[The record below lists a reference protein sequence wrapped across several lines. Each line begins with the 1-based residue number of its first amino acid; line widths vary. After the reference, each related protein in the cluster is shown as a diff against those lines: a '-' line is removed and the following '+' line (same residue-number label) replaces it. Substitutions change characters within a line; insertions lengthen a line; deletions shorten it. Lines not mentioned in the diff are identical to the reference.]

1 MPVKQFATLSDIQ
14 ASLGQHSCT
23 SDWMA
28 ITQAQVQLFADAT
41 GDQQWIHTDPVRAA
55 SGPFGAPIAHGFLT
69 LSLIP
74 AMFESAMNV
83 PATKLGVNYG
93 LNKVRFMTPVKVGS
107 RVRAQFKLVT
117 YEALEPA
124 PGTTQGAQMTW
135 EATIELEG
143 GTRPACVAESIVRR
157 YV

>member
-1 MPVKQFATLSDIQ
+1 MKAFATLTDIQ
-14 ASLGQHSCT
+14 SSLGQT
-23 SDWMA
+23 LAVSDWVQ

-55 SGPFGAPIAHGFLT
+55 SGPFGVAVAHGFLT

-74 AMFESAMNV
+74 AMFATAMDV
-83 PATKLGVNYG
+83 PNTKLGVNYG
-93 LNKVRFMTPVKVGS
+93 LNKVRFTAPVPVGS
-107 RVRAQFKLVT
+107 RVRGHFKLVAFET
-117 YEALEPA
+117 LAPA
-124 PGTTQGAQMTW
+124 PGTSEGAQMTW

-143 GTRPACVAESIVRR
+143 QTRPVCVAESLVRR

>member
-1 MPVKQFATLSDIQ
+1 MPVKQFATLADIQ

-23 SDWMA
+23 SDWMT

-74 AMFESAMNV
+74 AMFDTSMHV
-83 PATKLGVNYG
+83 PDTKMGVNYG
-93 LNKVRFMTPVKVGS
+93 LNKVRFMTPVRVGS
-107 RVRAQFKLVT
+107 RVRGQFKLVEF
-117 YEALEPA
+117 EALPPA
-124 PGTTQGAQMTW
+124 PGTTAGAQMTW

-143 GTRPACVAESIVRR
+143 SERPACVAHSIVRR

>member
-1 MPVKQFATLSDIQ
+1 MKVFATLGEIQ
-14 ASLGQHSCT
+14 SSLGQT
-23 SDWMA
+23 LAVSDWVQ

-55 SGPFGAPIAHGFLT
+55 SGPFGTAVAHGFLT

-74 AMFESAMNV
+74 AMFATAMDV
-83 PATKLGVNYG
+83 PNTKLGVNYG
-93 LNKVRFMTPVKVGS
+93 LNKVRFTAPVPVGS
-107 RVRAQFKLVT
+107 RVRGHFKLLAFEPLT
-117 YEALEPA
+117 PA
-124 PGTTQGAQMTW
+124 PDTLEGAQMTW

-143 GTRPACVAESIVRR
+143 QTRPVCVAESLVRR

>member
-1 MPVKQFATLSDIQ
+1 MPVKQFATLADIQ
-14 ASLGQHSCT
+14 ATLGQYSCT
-23 SDWMA
+23 SDWMD

-74 AMFESAMNV
+74 ALFASAMDV
-83 PATKLGVNYG
+83 PNTKLGVNYG

-107 RVRAQFKLVT
+107 RVRAQFKLVD
-117 YEALEPA
+117 YEALPPA
-124 PGTTQGAQMTW
+124 PGTTEGAQMTW

-143 GTRPACVAESIVRR
+143 SERPACVAHSIVRR